1 MFLLDFVEP
10 LPAETSS
17 IVSEPCSFVAKL
29 STNLL
34 IICPKS
40 APVLEDLKKCKEVQ
54 SRNIQTLVSA
64 AYQAKAA
71 VGGTPFVL
79 PSSADPVDA
88 VIQDGRPLLLCDF
101 NGALKNS
108 RVRDLSRLALE
119 RVLSGLGNRVILST
133 VADPVSKSFGIERE
147 QWDTLL
153 QSFVRIDLPSGSV
166 QGAEQSLKELG
177 TAISDDAYQRWF
189 FPRRSRS
196 EKLVLV
202 HLAQEK
208 VVNPNSRS
216 VLCQLMREGVVDRNS
231 GLVAIKDTGFERFL
245 QSAVPPDIIKHW
257 ENKGASARSTSLRT
271 SLVVLGLGIAGFLYY
286 TQGEVFNTWVTY
298 ATGLTASIPALLRVF
313 SNLRGKSDAEA

>member
-1 MFLLDFVEP
+1 M
-10 LPAETSS
+10 
-17 IVSEPCSFVAKL
+17 
-29 STNLL
+29 
-34 IICPKS
+34 
-40 APVLEDLKKCKEVQ
+40 
-54 SRNIQTLVSA
+54 
-64 AYQAKAA
+64 
-71 VGGTPFVL
+71 
-79 PSSADPVDA
+79 
-88 VIQDGRPLLLCDF
+88 
-101 NGALKNS
+101 
-108 RVRDLSRLALE
+108 
-119 RVLSGLGNRVILST
+119 LSGRGNRVILAT

-177 TAISDDAYQRWF
+177 TAISDDAYQRWS